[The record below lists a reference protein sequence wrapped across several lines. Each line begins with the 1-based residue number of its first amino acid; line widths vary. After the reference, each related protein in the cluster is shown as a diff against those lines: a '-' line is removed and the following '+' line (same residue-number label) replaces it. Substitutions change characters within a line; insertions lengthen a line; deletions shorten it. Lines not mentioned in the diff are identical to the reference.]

1 MNIKTTLLIP
11 KTNTYYKSKMSQNLD
26 GIGRARGRGTSNF
39 QKADSNRK
47 IKIAE
52 NTTKGSTVERA
63 NLYDVGGRGA
73 GKDSK

>member
-1 MNIKTTLLIP
+1 
-11 KTNTYYKSKMSQNLD
+11 MSQNLE

-39 QKADSNRK
+39 PKADFNRK
-47 IKIAE
+47 IKIA
-52 NTTKGSTVERA
+52 GSTTTGSIVEMT